1 MRLVAVQ
8 GCTITCKTSGVSVAS
23 FQITTPPS
31 TTITAED
38 KPVYAGQLTVVA
50 TGITMGSYTCPSA
63 TVNILPLN
71 NFATADGLV
80 IAVEGDSGT
89 ATCVG
94 KSSDG
99 STMTIVFQAEITIA
113 GQTSVYL
120 DDTTGDLS
128 YIEKALSDLSTSV
141 SALSTS
147 LKATQTQLTNTQT
160 ELANTQTA
168 LSATQDNLNAEI
180 ANKLKAYPVGSIYI
194 QWKNGDEYKP
204 AVLFGGDWTQLEE
217 GQFLMNTYL
226 SDRVGADIPA
236 GLPNIKGTFGN
247 WNQFYGTRYGTGATT
262 AKNDGTYSGFQYK
275 GNDQRTGVTFDASKG
290 QIYTVNG
297 TEHYTTETGYTD
309 KTVYGKS
316 NTVQPYSLGVR
327 IWKRTN

>member
-128 YIEKALSDLSTSV
+128 YIEKALSDLSASV

-204 AVLFGGDWTQLEE
+204 AVLFGGDWTQLKE

-226 SDRVGADIPA
+226 SDKLGADIPA
-236 GLPNIKGTFGN
+236 GLPNIKGNFSVGKGGSKENGGN
-247 WNQFYGTRYGTGATT
+247 AEGAFTMDTNAGVQGNGAVPIKNYGFKFY
-262 AKNDGTYSGFQYK
+262 
-275 GNDQRTGVTFDASKG
+275 FDASMYNS
-290 QIYTVNG
+290 IYSDNI
-297 TEHYTTETGYTD
+297 
-309 KTVYGKS
+309 S
-316 NTVQPYSLGVR
+316 TVQPYSLGVR